1 MDEWKQPESVAPA
14 GSGRH
19 TAALSGEVLSVRK
32 LSKTFV
38 GQRALD
44 AVDFDVGH
52 AEVHALVG
60 HNGSGKSTM
69 IKILAGY
76 HRPDAEP
83 APSVTVDGQPLRF
96 GDPNASRSVGL
107 RFIHQE
113 LGLVDKLTVLENLR
127 LGATWRTRHGRILW
141 SQERRAARESL
152 EQAGLRAHPDALVA
166 DLSAV
171 QRTQVAVARALT
183 DESAARVLFFDE
195 PTAMLPSSEVDKL
208 FEVIRAMVELDV
220 SSVYVS
226 HRLEELPRIADRI
239 TVLRDGRVVA
249 SGGQADF
256 EREQLV
262 SLIVG
267 EERGGRG
274 ASSHAAARTDPV
286 VAITGATARL
296 EFEGVSAGE
305 LVDTSFA
312 VHGGEVVGMAGLV
325 GSGVDDIS
333 KVLVGSLDLTA
344 GSVRIDGQ
352 ELTRREPYELLLRR
366 VAVLPSSRALR
377 SVAGLTV
384 RENLTLSRLE
394 PLWRRGR
401 LQLGEERVEVA
412 GLLETFNILPRQPE
426 RLLSQLSG
434 GNQQKV
440 SVARWLRIEPIVMV
454 LDEPTQGV
462 DVGGKHEI
470 LELLRT
476 AAQRGMAILIC
487 STDLEELEAV
497 CDRVLI
503 VRGGRVRSELTG
515 SELSRERI
523 ASECYVDGG
532 VNA

>member
-1 MDEWKQPESVAPA
+1 VAP
-14 GSGRH
+14 
-19 TAALSGEVLSVRK
+19 SGEILSVSK

-44 AVDFDVGH
+44 AVDFDVRQ

-60 HNGSGKSTM
+60 HNGSGKSTL
-69 IKILAGY
+69 IKILAGF
-76 HRPDAEP
+76 HRPDGEP
-83 APSVTVDGQPLRF
+83 SPTVTVDGAPLRF
-96 GDPNASRSVGL
+96 GDPTASRSAGL

-127 LGATWRTRHGRILW
+127 LGTTWRTRRGRILW

-152 EQAGLRAHPDALVA
+152 EQAGLRAHPDVLVE

-183 DESAARVLFFDE
+183 DESAARVVFFDE

-208 FEVIRAMVELDV
+208 FEVIRAMVDLQV

-249 SGGQADF
+249 SGKQTDF
-256 EREQLV
+256 DRQGLV

-267 EERGGRG
+267 DERGERR
-274 ASSHAAARTDPV
+274 ANAPAAVSTDP
-286 VAITGATARL
+286 IATPDNRPRL
-296 EFEGVSAGE
+296 EFDGVSAGE
-305 LVDTSFA
+305 LVDASFA
-312 VHGGEVVGMAGLV
+312 VRAGEVVGVAGLV

-333 KVLVGSLDLTA
+333 KVLVGTHDLTA
-344 GSVRIDGQ
+344 GKVSIDGQ
-352 ELTRREPYELLLRR
+352 ELTRRDPYELLLRR
-366 VAVLPSSRALR
+366 VAVLPASRALR

-401 LQLGEERVEVA
+401 LQLGQERAEVA
-412 GLLETFNILPRQPE
+412 ELLETFNILPRQPE
-426 RLLSQLSG
+426 RLIPQLSG

-440 SVARWLRIEPIVMV
+440 SVARWLRVEPIVMV

-462 DVGGKHEI
+462 DVGGKQEI
-470 LELLRT
+470 LDLLRT
-476 AAQRGMAILIC
+476 AAQRGKAILIC

-503 VRGGRVRSELTG
+503 VRGGKVRSELSG
-515 SELSRERI
+515 ADLNRERI
-523 ASECYVDGG
+523 ANECYGE
-532 VNA
+532 ALTQ

>member
-1 MDEWKQPESVAPA
+1 
-14 GSGRH
+14 
-19 TAALSGEVLSVRK
+19 VLRVRK

-44 AVDFDVGH
+44 AVDFDVGR

-76 HRPDAEP
+76 HRPDGEP
-83 APSVTVDGQPLRF
+83 APAVTVDGTVLRF
-96 GDPNASRSVGL
+96 GDPTASRSVGL

-127 LGATWRTRHGRILW
+127 LGASWRTRRGRILW

-152 EQAGLRAHPDALVA
+152 EQAGLRAHPDALVE

-183 DESAARVLFFDE
+183 DESAARILFFDE

-208 FEVIRAMVELDV
+208 FDVIRSMVDLEI

-226 HRLEELPRIADRI
+226 HRLEELPRIADRV
-239 TVLRDGRVVA
+239 TVLRDGQVVA
-249 SGGQADF
+249 SGRQADF
-256 EREQLV
+256 AHDELV

-267 EERGGRG
+267 EERTSTRRG
-274 ASSHAAARTDPV
+274 PRAASRADAPTTSGAA
-286 VAITGATARL
+286 ARL
-296 EFEGVSAGE
+296 EFDVVTGGE
-305 LVDTSFA
+305 LVNASFSVRA
-312 VHGGEVVGMAGLV
+312 GEIVGMAGLV
-325 GSGVDDIS
+325 GSGVDDVS
-333 KVLVGSLDLTA
+333 KVLVGSVVMTA
-344 GSVRIDGQ
+344 GVVRVDGE
-352 ELTRREPYELLLRR
+352 ELRRREPHELLRLRI
-366 VAVLPSSRALR
+366 AVLPSSRALR
-377 SVAGLTV
+377 NVAGLTV
-384 RENLTLSRLE
+384 RENLTLSKLE

-401 LQLGEERVEVA
+401 LQLGEERAEVA
-412 GLLETFNILPRQPE
+412 EIVENFNILPHEPE
-426 RLLSQLSG
+426 RLIAQLSG

-440 SVARWLRIEPIVMV
+440 SVARWLRTEPIVMV

-470 LELLRT
+470 LELLRK
-476 AAQRGMAILIC
+476 AARGGMGILIC

-503 VRGGRVRSELTG
+503 VRGGTIRRELAG
-515 SELSRERI
+515 SDLDRETI
-523 ASECYVDGG
+523 ASECYVDSAE
-532 VNA
+532 ND

>member
-1 MDEWKQPESVAPA
+1 MDERKQPESVASA
-14 GSGRH
+14 RSGRH
-19 TAALSGEVLSVRK
+19 TVALSGEVLSVRQ

-83 APSVTVDGQPLRF
+83 TPTVTVDGEPLRF
-96 GDPNASRSVGL
+96 GDPNASRSAGL

-127 LGATWRTRHGRILW
+127 LGASWRTRGGRILW

-152 EQAGLRAHPDALVA
+152 EQAGLRAHPDALVE

-208 FEVIRAMVELDV
+208 FEVIRAMAELDV

-226 HRLEELPRIADRI
+226 HRLEELSRIADRI

-249 SGGQADF
+249 SGKQVDF
-256 EREQLV
+256 GREQLV

-267 EERGGRG
+267 EER
-274 ASSHAAARTDPV
+274 AHAARSHTGERGVP
-286 VAITGATARL
+286 VAIAGAAPRL
-296 EFEGVSAGE
+296 EFDGVSGGE
-305 LVDTSFA
+305 LVETSFA
-312 VHGGEVVGMAGLV
+312 VRGGEVVGMAGLV

-333 KVLVGSLDLTA
+333 KVLVGSLTLTA
-344 GSVRIDGQ
+344 GTVRIDGD
-352 ELTRREPYELLLRR
+352 ELTRREPYELVLRR

-401 LQLGEERVEVA
+401 LQLGEERAEVA
-412 GLLETFNILPRQPE
+412 GMLETFNILPRQPE

-503 VRGGRVRSELTG
+503 VREGQVRSELTG
-515 SELSRERI
+515 SALSRERI
-523 ASECYVDGG
+523 ASECYVDSGA
-532 VNA
+532 ND